1 MASYKKLV
9 RDYIPD
15 IIKINGEVPI
25 VRILDNEEYLKELN
39 KKLLEEVNEYLESGS
54 IEELADIEEVIIGI
68 LDSKSKSREE
78 LEELRQD
85 KVKKRG
91 AFKSKIFLEGVK
103 GDR

>member
-15 IIKINGEVPI
+15 IIKKNGEVPI
-25 VRILDNEEYLKELN
+25 TRELNDEEYLKELN
-39 KKLLEEVNEYLESGS
+39 IKLLEEVNEYLESGS

-68 LDSKSKSREE
+68 LDSKNKSRQE
-78 LEELRQD
+78 LENVRQE

-91 AFKSKIFLEGVK
+91 AFKSKIYLEGVK
-103 GDR
+103 GDK